1 MNYTIALSPVLN
13 FTAADFV
20 TAWNNS
26 PDCRSHGE
34 VQRAE
39 ASRGQFDPSLFP
51 DAVTIL
57 TDLAVGA
64 AGNALYDLIKGVL
77 AKQGVRKR
85 TEIKQLEQPDGS
97 RLLVVTIEEQ

>member
-1 MNYTIALSPVLN
+1 MNYTIVFSPDLN
-13 FTAADFV
+13 LTAADFV
-20 TAWNNS
+20 AAWDNS
-26 PDCRSHGE
+26 PDCRSYGE
-34 VQRAE
+34 ARLAE
-39 ASRGQFDPSLFP
+39 ASRRQFDPSLLP
-51 DAVTIL
+51 DAVTLL

-97 RLLVVTIEEQ
+97 RLLVVTIEEH